1 VATLSQFRAEFPEF
15 NGVSDGLVAA
25 KLAAAALEMDNCVW
39 GQFSSPGLPC
49 TKADQGQMYLA
60 AHKLAASPFGQN
72 SKTVTTA
79 FANKSG
85 YQRTTYGAE
94 FFLLQRGVTS
104 GFRVA

>member
-1 VATLSQFRAEFPEF
+1 
-15 NGVSDGLVAA
+15 
-25 KLAAAALEMDNCVW
+25 
-39 GQFSSPGLPC
+39 
-49 TKADQGQMYLA
+49 MYLA